1 MSSHDHITF
10 RGPNAKRAKVEVE
23 VEVKVPAVA
32 PEVAP
37 EVEEAEV
44 AVAPDVAVAVP
55 KTTRS
60 NERILDQVLRGL
72 SSAMNIADVDTGPLP
87 GQRGLYFLDAAEDVA
102 LVFYSLAERCGDGTD
117 AQRCVNLTAF
127 VLTEAR
133 KAMPAARAPS
143 VTITIT
149 RAR

>member
-1 MSSHDHITF
+1 MSSNGTASPEL
-10 RGPNAKRAKVEVE
+10 RMPPPSAKRAKVEVAAKVPAVATE

-32 PEVAP
+32 A
-37 EVEEAEV
+37 EVEV
-44 AVAPDVAVAVP
+44 KVP
-55 KTTRS
+55 KTPLS
-60 NERILDQVLRGL
+60 NEHILRTVLSGL
-72 SSAMNIADVDTGPLP
+72 SSEMNIADIDADQLP

-102 LVFYSLAERCGDGTD
+102 LVFYSLAEQCGDGDD
-117 AQRCVNLTAF
+117 AQRCVKLAAF

-143 VTITIT
+143 VTITLT